1 VAPST
6 LQDPE
11 THVVIGASMK
21 VHRVM
26 GCGFVEPV
34 YHAAMKI
41 ELRRLQVPFA
51 SEVGFEL
58 QYDGEPLNL
67 CYRAD
72 LVCFKTL
79 IVEVKALSGIGPLEE
94 AQAINYLKASRLRR
108 ALIVNFG
115 ARSLQW
121 RRLVL

>member
-1 VAPST
+1 
-6 LQDPE
+6 
-11 THVVIGASMK
+11 MK

-26 GCGFVEPV
+26 GCGFAEPV
-34 YHAAMKI
+34 YHAALRI
-41 ELRRLQVPFA
+41 ELRRQGVPFA

-58 QYDGEPLNL
+58 QYDGEPLGL

-79 IVEVKALSGIGPLEE
+79 IVEIKALSGIGPLEE

-115 ARSLQW
+115 AKSLQW

>member
-1 VAPST
+1 MAAFTS
-6 LQDPE
+6 QDPE
-11 THVVIGASMK
+11 THVVIGGGMK

-26 GCGFVEPV
+26 GCGFSEPV

-41 ELRRLQVPFA
+41 ELRRLGVPFA
-51 SEVGFEL
+51 SEVGFAL
-58 QYDGEPLNL
+58 HYDGEPLNL

-72 LVCFKTL
+72 LVCFESL
-79 IVEVKALSGIGPLEE
+79 IVEIKALSGIGPLEV
-94 AQAINYLKASRLRR
+94 ALAINYLKASGLRR
-108 ALIVNFG
+108 ALVVNFG